1 MYFYDP
7 SERESKEIATG
18 INVRTFWGDKMMLSV
33 VDLAPNASLPEHS
46 HPHEQVG
53 TVIAGRVEFTVAGE
67 SRMLGPGNLFV
78 IPGDVPHSARTFD
91 EGARVMDVFSPIR
104 EDLKY

>member
-7 SERESKEIATG
+7 SARETKELAPG
-18 INVRTFWGDKMMLSV
+18 VNARTFWGDKMLVSV
-33 VDLAPNASLPEHS
+33 VDLAPNTPLPEHS
-46 HPHEQVG
+46 HSHEQVG
-53 TVIAGRVEFTVAGE
+53 TVLAGKVEFTIAGE
-67 SRMLGPGNLFV
+67 SRMLGPGDLLI

-91 EGARVMDVFSPIR
+91 EGARVMDVFNPIR